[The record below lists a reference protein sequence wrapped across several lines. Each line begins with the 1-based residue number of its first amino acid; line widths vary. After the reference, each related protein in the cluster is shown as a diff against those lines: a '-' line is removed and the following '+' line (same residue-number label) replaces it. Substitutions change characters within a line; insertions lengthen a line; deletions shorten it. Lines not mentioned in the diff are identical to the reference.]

1 MENQVL
7 AGIFRTLV
15 GTLRM
20 ESSYRDFA
28 LLMLGAAL
36 GDARVPVGG
45 LIAMYTAAKDVA
57 PGEVDLELSK
67 AFLEH
72 VKVALDA
79 ADEVKDLIAQLKE
92 VHQALV
98 QAENVAEVQA

>member
-20 ESSYRDFA
+20 ESSYKDFA
-28 LLMLGAAL
+28 LMLGAAL

-72 VKVALDA
+72 VKMALDA
-79 ADEVKDLIAQLKE
+79 SDEVKDLIAQLKE